1 MLARLDDKSDG
12 SAFADPSVDAG
23 SDSSVDPFTDA
34 GITDSGP
41 AKPVADALAPSD
53 LTVDGMPCT
62 APTSQLTTM
71 TGADGKT
78 WSFTLHSTCGAV
90 GSIDVIVT
98 STDDV
103 PYPQACGA
111 RTLVQMSTGSGAMPT
126 TFESTGG
133 GSCAI
138 ESGPSTSHE
147 SAQVSFQANLVSA
160 SGEMHLLGYEKP
172 RPATLSV
179 DGFECT
185 GLTSGG
191 FTKGPPYGKSWTLQV
206 SGTCG
211 ADGVVDLYVFSE
223 DDIAYPQSCADDP
236 HIQMSVGGEGDAGYL
251 AYDTTK
257 AGSCTI
263 TSGPTV
269 ADETTRIVLQGTVG
283 TAAAT
288 HVHTFEYSAGVGP

>member
-1 MLARLDDKSDG
+1 VLPLDDTRDG
-12 SAFADPSVDAG
+12 SVVADPGVDASSDASVDDG
-23 SDSSVDPFTDA
+23 
-34 GITDSGP
+34 GP
-41 AKPVADALAPSD
+41 PTPVADALAPSG

-98 STDDV
+98 SKDDV

-111 RTLVQMSTGSGAMPT
+111 STLVQMSVGSGAMAS
-126 TFESTGG
+126 TFESSGS

-138 ESGPSTSHE
+138 TSGPSTSHE
-147 SAQVSFQANLVSA
+147 SAPVSVQADLA
-160 SGEMHLLGYEKP
+160 SGSGETHVLSYAEPM
-172 RPATLSV
+172 PATLSV
-179 DGFECT
+179 DGFACT
-185 GLTSGG
+185 GLTSGSS
-191 FTKGPPYGKSWTLQV
+191 TKGPPTGTSWYLQV

-211 ADGVVDLYVFSE
+211 ADGLVELYAFGE
-223 DDIAYPQSCADDP
+223 DNVAYPQTCADDP
-236 HIQMSVGGEGDAGYL
+236 HIQMSVGAEGDGGFL
-251 AYDTTK
+251 AYDTAK

-269 ADETTRIVLQGTVG
+269 ADEATRIVFQGTVG
-283 TAAAT
+283 SAET
-288 HVHTFEYSAGVGP
+288 HVHTFEYAATVTP